1 VTQEPTTGVQG
12 PEAEP
17 PEPAVLPPPTVPP
30 TAPPTVPPTAPPTV
44 PPTAPWLRA
53 SSARVRIAAVVVA
66 VAALTA
72 VLVTVVHSGSS
83 QPVYSSLP
91 APCALVSPATVAKY
105 LPNATRS
112 PESMFASNTYQ
123 AGSCKWASSTGGD
136 DRTLVA
142 QAFVFDSSSS
152 VAAARQAYDNS
163 LSAFGCHCQGV
174 TVSTQ
179 SVTGLG
185 DQAAVFYIADGP
197 AATVATA
204 PNAAFPGTSLLV
216 RSSNAEIALNYD
228 ATAPATGTALA
239 PATGTAQ
246 LTGLISMAQDILD
259 ALAQPSAV
267 ASVPFSPEPH
277 YARPPD
283 PCSLITTATL
293 ATYAPGAAVKPQP
306 AADGSGSPRTV
317 SCSWGSKSNS
327 VLLTL
332 SSFQD
337 ATSARQS
344 FDIDALANSRTI
356 SGETVTG
363 SVWMPDLG
371 EEAAAIFQTRTSSG
385 QGVAMIVWSGNFE
398 ISLWYAGTGP
408 TPPDRAT
415 LLAGGI
421 AMARD
426 VLAALPG

>member
-1 VTQEPTTGVQG
+1 
-12 PEAEP
+12 
-17 PEPAVLPPPTVPP
+17 
-30 TAPPTVPPTAPPTV
+30 
-44 PPTAPWLRA
+44 
-53 SSARVRIAAVVVA
+53 VVVA
-66 VAALTA
+66 VAALTV

-83 QPVYSSLP
+83 QPVYSGMP
-91 APCALVSPATVAKY
+91 APCALISPTTVAKY
-105 LPNATRS
+105 LPNPTRT
-112 PESMFASNTYQ
+112 PQSMLASSTYQ

-152 VAAARQAYDNS
+152 VTAARQAYDNS

-174 TVSTQ
+174 TVSAQ

-228 ATAPATGTALA
+228 VTAPATETALA

-246 LTGLISMAQDILD
+246 LTGMISMAQDMLD
-259 ALAQPSAV
+259 ALAQPSVV

-277 YARPPD
+277 YATVPD

-293 ATYAPGAAVKPQP
+293 ATYAPGVAVKPQP
-306 AADGSGSPRTV
+306 AGSPQTA
-317 SCSWGSKSNS
+317 SCSWGSKDNS

-332 SSFQD
+332 SSFPD

-344 FDIDALANSRTI
+344 FDVDAQANSRTI

-371 EEAAAIFQTRTSSG
+371 EEAAAIFQTRSSTG
-385 QGVAMIVWSGNFE
+385 QGVAMIVWSGNVE

-408 TPPDRAT
+408 TPPARAT

-426 VLAALPG
+426 VLAGLPG

>member
-1 VTQEPTTGVQG
+1 
-12 PEAEP
+12 
-17 PEPAVLPPPTVPP
+17 VPP
-30 TAPPTVPPTAPPTV
+30 TAPPTG
-44 PPTAPWLRA
+44 PWLRA
-53 SSARVRIAAVVVA
+53 SSVRVRIAAVVVA
-66 VAALTA
+66 VAALAT

-91 APCALVSPATVAKY
+91 EPCALVSPATVARY
-105 LPNATRS
+105 LPNATRT

-123 AGSCKWASSTGGD
+123 AGSCKWASSTGAD

-152 VAAARQAYDNS
+152 VTAARQAYDNS

-179 SVTGLG
+179 SVAGLG
-185 DQAAVFYIADGP
+185 DQAAVFYITDGP

-216 RSSNAEIALNYD
+216 RSSNAEVALNYD
-228 ATAPATGTALA
+228 VTVPATGTALA

-246 LTGLISMAQDILD
+246 LTGLMSMAQDVLD
-259 ALAQPSAV
+259 AMAQPSAV

-277 YARPPD
+277 YATAPG

-293 ATYAPGAAVKPQP
+293 ATYVPGAAVKTQP
-306 AADGSGSPRTV
+306 AGSPRTT
-317 SCSWGSKSNS
+317 SCSWGSKNNS

-344 FDIDALANSRTI
+344 FDIDAQANSRTI

-371 EEAAAIFQTRTSSG
+371 EEAAAIFQTRSSTG

-398 ISLWYAGTGP
+398 ISLWYAGTGS
-408 TPPDRAT
+408 TSPDRAT

-426 VLAALPG
+426 VLAGLPG